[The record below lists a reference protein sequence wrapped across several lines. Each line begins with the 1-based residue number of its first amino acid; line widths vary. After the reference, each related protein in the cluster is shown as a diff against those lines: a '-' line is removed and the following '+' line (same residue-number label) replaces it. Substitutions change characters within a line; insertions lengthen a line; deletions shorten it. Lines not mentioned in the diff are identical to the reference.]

1 MKCPGHFQRLRP
13 NPFTRFISIGL
24 CSFLLYSSLFS
35 SLSRLRRTLCEQKCE
50 AAPVF
55 PSTLPDCAQCGSGWG
70 QNTSSLN
77 QENVSV
83 CWAAWLVPSNSSC
96 ICYLF
101 MFFHWSDP
109 WAHFDSARNSSER
122 GACTR
127 CATGS
132 VRQSSKDCN
141 LRVRWHIGP
150 PCHVCA
156 CVRVCVCACVRA
168 CVCVCGCVTS
178 K

>member
-77 QENVSV
+77 QEHVSV

-101 MFFHWSDP
+101 MFFTDPILERTLILREILQKEGPVPVARQVQSDKARRTATFG
-109 WAHFDSARNSSER
+109 WDGTSAHHV
-122 GACTR
+122 T
-127 CATGS
+127 S
-132 VRQSSKDCN
+132 VR
-141 LRVRWHIGP
+141 
-150 PCHVCA
+150 VCV
-156 CVRVCVCACVRA
+156 CVCVCACVW
-168 CVCVCGCVTS
+168 VCVTS